1 MTEMDRRMAPESIMD
16 KMAVTDMVDKIYSGN
31 IKGCA
36 ALRILFKWQLY
47 AYFFISLNSS
57 LSSSLSSCF
66 ISSIDEAIAS
76 LTMEAIMEG

>member
-1 MTEMDRRMAPESIMD
+1 MELESITD
-16 KMAVTDMVDKIYSGN
+16 KMLVTVTDMADKIYSGN

-36 ALRILFKWQLY
+36 TLRILFKWQLY

-66 ISSIDEAIAS
+66 ISSMEEAIAS
-76 LTMEAIMEG
+76 LTMEAIIEG